1 MNPCWVPWW
10 VICDQLSQAFYISS
24 SISQYYCRIHLLG
37 TWFHHWKLLILKN
50 IYSNQR
56 YKKLLMTTNL
66 IMKEN
71 MVSFK
76 FLFEKVSPT
85 FKLCSILM
93 KYLLKVGVV
102 CMCVYSFSSR
112 KNKNYYR
119 WNYAVF
125 LPPNF
130 SIWSN
135 LRAFVLRKFILKC
148 IWYFFKV
155 TTSRKH
161 KQ

>member
-1 MNPCWVPWW
+1 M
-10 VICDQLSQAFYISS
+10 ISP
-24 SISQYYCRIHLLG
+24 L
-37 TWFHHWKLLILKN
+37 KLLILKN

-56 YKKLLMTTNL
+56 YKKLLMTTSL

-112 KNKNYYR
+112 KTKNYYR
-119 WNYAVF
+119 WNYTVF

-148 IWYFFKV
+148 I
-155 TTSRKH
+155 
-161 KQ
+161 